1 MNMKKLI
8 FSILALS
15 IVLCAKAQSH
25 HKDSVRNTYRQEVL
39 LNPFAFFVGGF
50 EMGYGKINAAN
61 NRLTRGFAG
70 YYISENAEPYGD
82 DFKNME
88 GARFEI
94 QHLFIKPTDGRLR
107 YYAGGFLVYKTIKI
121 DKKVSPTVNY
131 FETIKGSAVSFG
143 LIVGVRNYVADNF
156 FIDLFIGGG
165 PTIPVGGGDGEY
177 INLDVVNP
185 YKRSINP
192 KAGLTFGIAF

>member
-1 MNMKKLI
+1 MKKLI

-121 DKKVSPTVNY
+121 DKKVFQGYANMHYITV
-131 FETIKGSAVSFG
+131 
-143 LIVGVRNYVADNF
+143 
-156 FIDLFIGGG
+156 
-165 PTIPVGGGDGEY
+165 
-177 INLDVVNP
+177 
-185 YKRSINP
+185 
-192 KAGLTFGIAF
+192 